1 MMYDLYF
8 PRQDAGFAAA
18 LGNLMF
24 VLSVSWPGSL
34 VLLRRKEVDR
44 DEKTLHVSGRV
55 NHLWFTDPLYLLV
68 NLALKTQRDT
78 SSKWVPPNYLYLNNF
93 AEV

>member
-24 VLSVSWPGSL
+24 VLISALGISA
-34 VLLRRKEVDR
+34 LLFLRKREV
-44 DEKTLHVSGRV
+44 EL
-55 NHLWFTDPLYLLV
+55 
-68 NLALKTQRDT
+68 
-78 SSKWVPPNYLYLNNF
+78 
-93 AEV
+93 